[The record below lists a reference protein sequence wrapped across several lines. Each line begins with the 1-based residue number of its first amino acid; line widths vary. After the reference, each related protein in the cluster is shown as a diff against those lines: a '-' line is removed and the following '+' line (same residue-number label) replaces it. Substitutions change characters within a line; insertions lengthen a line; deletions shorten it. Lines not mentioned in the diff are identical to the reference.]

1 LLHEH
6 GSGNPNGVTSSGDR
20 FAMHPYFIFKD
31 LVTIFAFF
39 LALSIMVFFYPNVL
53 GHSDNYIPADPMV
66 TPASI
71 VPEWYLLPFYAILR
85 SIPNKLLGVIAM
97 FASLLILLIL
107 PLTDLS
113 RVRGSTFRPTMKF
126 AFWLLVVDFLILM
139 WIGSQHPEE
148 PYVTIGQIATGF
160 YFAWFLILVP
170 FIGLVE
176 NTLFD
181 IATDRNSNTSINL

>member
-1 LLHEH
+1 
-6 GSGNPNGVTSSGDR
+6 
-20 FAMHPYFIFKD
+20 
-31 LVTIFAFF
+31 
-39 LALSIMVFFYPNVL
+39 
-53 GHSDNYIPADPMV
+53 
-66 TPASI
+66 
-71 VPEWYLLPFYAILR
+71 
-85 SIPNKLLGVIAM
+85 M

-113 RVRGSTFRPTMKF
+113 RVRGSTFRPSMKI

-148 PYVTIGQIATGF
+148 PYVTIGQLATGF

-181 IATDRNSNTSINL
+181 IATDRNSNKNTSINL